1 VPDPAN
7 QTGHDRAVTV
17 RQARDADVAD
27 VQRLVDVAFT
37 PYIPRIGER
46 PRPMDNDYARLV
58 SEGRCWVAVAAGR
71 IVGMAQLAVAADHV
85 EVETL
90 AVAPGARGT
99 GIGSRLLDLAEEQA
113 RANSLPEVRLCTN
126 QAMTE
131 NLAYYPRR
139 GFRETHRDTQHGFH
153 RVFYSRPVARPSAG

>member
-1 VPDPAN
+1 MTHPTFGAVVVRPARN
-7 QTGHDRAVTV
+7 
-17 RQARDADVAD
+17 ADVAG

-46 PRPMDNDYARLV
+46 PMPMNNDYARLV
-58 SEGRCWVAVAAGR
+58 GEGRCWVAVAAGR
-71 IVGMAQLAVAADHV
+71 VVGMAQLLVAADHV

-90 AVAPGARGT
+90 AVAPDARGA
-99 GIGSRLLDLAEEQA
+99 GVGGRLLELAEEQA
-113 RANSLPEVRLCTN
+113 RANRLTEVRLCTN
-126 QAMTE
+126 EAMTE

-153 RVFYSRPVARPSAG
+153 RVFYTKPVAPPPGAG

>member
-1 VPDPAN
+1 MTDP
-7 QTGHDRAVTV
+7 TGEAGPDRAVTV
-17 RQARDADVAD
+17 RPARAADVAD

-46 PRPMDNDYARLV
+46 PMPMDNDYPRLV
-58 SEGRCWVAVAAGR
+58 DEGHCWVAVHAGR
-71 IVGMAQLAVAADHV
+71 IVGMAQLSVATDHV

-90 AVAPGARGT
+90 AVAPDARGA
-99 GIGSRLLDLAEEQA
+99 GIGRTLLELAEEQA
-113 RANSLPEVRLCTN
+113 REHGLPEVRLCTN

-153 RVFYSRPVARPSAG
+153 RVFFAKPVEGVPHG